1 MHLYLPSHK
10 EAHTV
15 EFAILRAETFTG
27 VSSMTLPLISPAPPI
42 LDDDVVSASAD
53 GILQCLRVLS
63 DECLTLHM
71 HRTRSAIQD
80 AVKVGELENSRP
92 SVRGSRHFFH

>member
-1 MHLYLPSHK
+1 MHLYLPSCK
-10 EAHTV
+10 QAHTF
-15 EFAILRAETFTG
+15 EFAIVPAEMFTG
-27 VSSMTLPLISPAPPI
+27 VGSMTLPLISPAPPI

-92 SVRGSRHFFH
+92 SVRGSQHFFH

>member
-1 MHLYLPSHK
+1 LLFCIQ
-10 EAHTV
+10 ARTV
-15 EFAILRAETFTG
+15 ELVILRAEMFTG

-42 LDDDVVSASAD
+42 LEDDVVSASAD

-80 AVKVGELENSRP
+80 AVKIGELENSRP
-92 SVRGSRHFFH
+92 SMRGSRHFVH

>member
-1 MHLYLPSHK
+1 
-10 EAHTV
+10 
-15 EFAILRAETFTG
+15 
-27 VSSMTLPLISPAPPI
+27 MTLPLISPAPPI
-42 LDDDVVSASAD
+42 LEDDVVSASAD

-80 AVKVGELENSRP
+80 AVKIGELENSRP
-92 SVRGSRHFFH
+92 SMRGSRHFFH